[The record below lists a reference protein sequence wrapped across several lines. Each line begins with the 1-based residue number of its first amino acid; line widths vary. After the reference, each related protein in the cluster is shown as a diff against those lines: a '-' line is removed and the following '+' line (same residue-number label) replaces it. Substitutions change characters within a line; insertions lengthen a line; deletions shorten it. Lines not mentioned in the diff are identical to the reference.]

1 LGSDL
6 EELIRLENFK
16 GVENS
21 RYWQMDYGV
30 EVDEVQKKLVQV
42 NSQPFD
48 GNKMYN
54 IGILDYAINN
64 PRDNVILQK
73 LQKSIQDTPQW
84 TKRTEYCEISF
95 QMALRAIVE
104 TKFREIIEANG
115 PVDMY
120 GMDEDHDSLITF
132 EELEKI
138 VQNPEITKQLM
149 KITDVNG
156 DGVLD
161 EKELAK
167 LNVQFKSPEV
177 RNLDTDV
184 SYREILAKTDFAQ
197 LDLDKDGKVSLEELT
212 KILGHEGTAQKLF
225 DLKDKDKT
233 GYLDIKELGVK
244 EVNKDIRDES
254 GKLKSGSVLSILD
267 IKSGK
272 LNPKRD
278 SLG

>member
-1 LGSDL
+1 
-6 EELIRLENFK
+6 
-16 GVENS
+16 
-21 RYWQMDYGV
+21 
-30 EVDEVQKKLVQV
+30 
-42 NSQPFD
+42 
-48 GNKMYN
+48 
-54 IGILDYAINN
+54 
-64 PRDNVILQK
+64 
-73 LQKSIQDTPQW
+73 
-84 TKRTEYCEISF
+84 
-95 QMALRAIVE
+95 
-104 TKFREIIEANG
+104 
-115 PVDMY
+115 
-120 GMDEDHDSLITF
+120 
-132 EELEKI
+132 
-138 VQNPEITKQLM
+138 M

-197 LDLDKDGKVSLEELT
+197 LDLDKDGKVSLQELT
-212 KILGHEGTAQKLF
+212 QILGHEGTAQKLF